1 MRPLIL
7 ALVLLIFQACTSDSR
22 DLGHGYSVKTKS
34 YPVVGGFES
43 LMHHKYIYFKG
54 EEIGQVGQHSISPSG
69 RFLIFEEVGRLML
82 FDAKSKSLK
91 DVTDG
96 KFALPR
102 DVNWKET
109 EKLAIVSYYEGK
121 DELHKPSTINLPD

>member
-1 MRPLIL
+1 MRSLIL
-7 ALVLLIFQACTSDSR
+7 AIILLTFQACTFDSR

-54 EEIGQVGQHSISPSG
+54 KEIGQVGQHSISPSG
-69 RFLIFEEVGRLML
+69 RFLIFEEVGRLIL
-82 FDAKSKSLK
+82 FDAKSEDLK
-91 DVTDG
+91 NVTDG

-102 DVNWKET
+102 NVNWKEK
-109 EKLAIVSYYEGK
+109 EKFAIVSYYKGK
-121 DELHKPSTINLPD
+121 DELHKPSTINLPE